1 MSEKEEK
8 TIMTEEFKNEIQ
20 SAIQSAKEITFTKL
34 YEENKKYVRDYEKLV
49 LEAIRLFDFSKYNFN
64 DEALK
69 TRTDLVGKTDRV
81 STYFVEYGDNG
92 RTYTADESDDAII
105 HLSYVV
111 DSRNPKSRECVIPDY
126 LSNHTYEK
134 SYMPELLAEQ
144 GIHVKYNSPVE
155 GRSDTAD
162 YYISFDSSELVEA
175 IHSVKEDIK
184 TRNRAR

>member
-1 MSEKEEK
+1 
-8 TIMTEEFKNEIQ
+8 MTEEFRNEIQ

-49 LEAIRLFDFSKYNFN
+49 LEVIRLYDFSKYNFN

-69 TRTDLVGKTDRV
+69 IRTDLVGKTDKI

-92 RTYTADESDDAII
+92 RSYSADESDNAII

-134 SYMPELLAEQ
+134 NYMPELLAEQ
-144 GIHVKYNSPVE
+144 GIHVKFNPPVD
-155 GRSDTAD
+155 GISDTAD

-184 TRNRAR
+184 SRNRVR